1 LLLASNGLA
10 EPLRGAPALAGELA
24 TRWTGAEPFRFRAST
39 ARPGD
44 VLLLASNGL
53 AEPLRGAPALAG
65 ELATRWTGAEPP
77 GLAAFLAD
85 TQLRVTG
92 YADDRTAVAVW
103 EA

>member
-1 LLLASNGLA
+1 MNLGVTTAPGPFIE
-10 EPLRGAPALAGELA
+10 EPVPPP
-24 TRWTGAEPFRFRAST
+24 AEPFRFRASV

-44 VLLLASNGL
+44 TLLLASPGF
-53 AEPLRGAPALAG
+53 AEPMRGEPALAR
-65 ELATRWTGAEPP
+65 ELATRWGGQEPP

-92 YADDRTAVAVW
+92 YADDRTGVAVW